1 MLFCVLM
8 KKLKKF
14 MKSEDKK
21 HAYVKILSLAFIF
34 KLKKNIDP
42 LRISYISFLCDLGG
56 KDILNVPYMK
66 FSCVAGI

>member
-21 HAYVKILSLAFIF
+21 CLCQDFILGLYFQI
-34 KLKKNIDP
+34 KKNYQPTENFIH
-42 LRISYISFLCDLGG
+42 F
-56 KDILNVPYMK
+56 
-66 FSCVAGI
+66 FSL